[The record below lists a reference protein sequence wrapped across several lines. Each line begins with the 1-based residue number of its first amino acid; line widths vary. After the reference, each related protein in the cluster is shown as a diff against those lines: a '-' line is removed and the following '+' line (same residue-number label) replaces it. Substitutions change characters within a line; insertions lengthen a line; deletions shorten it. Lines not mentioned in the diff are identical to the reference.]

1 MSGLEVTG
9 SKSRIVETEDYG
21 IRALYCYEMPSPMFG
36 DIGEAWLDENGEYYG
51 YLDDIF
57 SETVRTDIEYQV
69 FLQKE
74 GRGDIWVE
82 SKNSIFFVIKG
93 TPGLKFSW
101 EIKAK
106 QIGFEFER
114 LENKGISM
122 EQLDLDAY
130 EAMHLEEMS
139 QIEREREELLY
150 EAAW

>member
-1 MSGLEVTG
+1 
-9 SKSRIVETEDYG
+9 
-21 IRALYCYEMPSPMFG
+21 LYHN
-36 DIGEAWLDENGEYYG
+36 ENGEYYG

-114 LENKGISM
+114 LERKEISEM

-130 EAMHLEEMS
+130 EAMHLEEMN